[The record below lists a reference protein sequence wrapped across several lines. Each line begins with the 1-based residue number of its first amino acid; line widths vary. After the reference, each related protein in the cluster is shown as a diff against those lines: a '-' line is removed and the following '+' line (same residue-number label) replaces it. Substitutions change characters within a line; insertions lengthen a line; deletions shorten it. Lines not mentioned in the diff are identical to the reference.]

1 MKIDDKVAEVKDRR
15 RCAGRRTLSES
26 LNLAGWVWA
35 FAGPLVFGVLMAS
48 TERLS
53 HRGWGGIEQ
62 FELFY
67 FGQLFSLLVVLLG
80 SLLAVSRSVRLLSCF
95 PSRRGVW
102 VFLAWIV
109 AHGLIL
115 VTHPAQ
121 WGLFKSM
128 VGRLCPV

>member
-1 MKIDDKVAEVKDRR
+1 MKIDDKVVEAKDQRR
-15 RCAGRRTLSES
+15 SSGRRTLSEA

-35 FAGPLVFGVLMAS
+35 FVGPLVFGVLMAA

-53 HRGWGGIEQ
+53 HMGWGGIEQ

-67 FGQLFSLLVVLLG
+67 CGQLFSLLVVLLG
-80 SLLAVSRSVRLLSCF
+80 SLLAVSRSVHLLSCF

-102 VFLAWIV
+102 VFLGWVV

-128 VGRLCPV
+128 VGRLCQV